1 MNMRILL
8 VILLLLVVPAPAR
21 ADSPLTS
28 VRFAEA
34 YKDLSIVTAADSYG
48 VLDPKMANFL
58 SDQRMPVD
66 AKVALCNALGWSID
80 GKHNAVLFRCW
91 LALKYG
97 VVPEQLT
104 TELMSADEVLALGY
118 LTALDDYFQPAPA
131 LVLLHEARRRNPQS
145 QAVALVVSLAEA
157 QLDLNENRWG
167 RIWPRADRVLHDAT
181 LRQDMRPDAVGSYI
195 DYLLLYRAEAETDSG
210 APAGK

>member
-1 MNMRILL
+1 MKIRILL
-8 VILLLLVVPAPAR
+8 LAALVLGGLTAAR

-28 VRFAEA
+28 VRFTEA
-34 YKDLSIVTAADSYG
+34 YRDLSVVCAADSYG
-48 VLDPKMANFL
+48 VLDATMANFL

-66 AKVALCNALGWSID
+66 AKAALCNALGWDIA

-97 VVPEQLT
+97 MVPEQLT
-104 TELMSADEVLALGY
+104 TAQMSADEVFALGY

-131 LVLLHEARRRNPQS
+131 LALLSEARRRNPQS
-145 QAVALVVSLAEA
+145 QTVALVVSLAEA

-167 RIWPRADRVLHDAT
+167 RIWPRADRILHDTT
-181 LRQDMRPDAVGSYI
+181 LRQDLRPDAVANFV
-195 DYLLLYRAEAETDSG
+195 DYLLLYRADAESG
-210 APAGK
+210 GGEPAGK

>member
-1 MNMRILL
+1 MKMQWLWAIVLML
-8 VILLLLVVPAPAR
+8 GGLTAAR

-34 YKDLSIVTAADSYG
+34 YRDLSIVTAADSYG
-48 VLDPKMANFL
+48 VLDPKMAGFL
-58 SDQRMPVD
+58 SDQRMPID
-66 AKVALCNALGWSID
+66 AKAALCNALGWDIA

-104 TELMSADEVLALGY
+104 TADMSADEVFALGY
-118 LTALDDYFQPAPA
+118 LTALDDYFLPAPA
-131 LVLLHEARRRNPQS
+131 LELLAEARRRNPQS
-145 QAVALVVSLAEA
+145 QTVALVASLAEA

-167 RIWPRADRVLHDAT
+167 RIWPRADRILHDVT
-181 LRQDMRPDAVGSYI
+181 LRQDMRPDAVANFV
-195 DYLLLYRAEAETDSG
+195 DYLLLYRVDAETGGS